1 MKMYVVG
8 TDESSKVACLAA
20 YERLDLGLNRKS
32 GAGLEYRDIFGSYH
46 YEPVFQSTSKAKCIR
61 YIQTRLVRQGWEWE
75 DRSQKVV
82 KLDPGVTMYA
92 AVGDSAAGEM
102 WMVAY
107 HTGAPNVRL
116 EHGHIRINYET
127 TSRTEC
133 EAFIREFN
141 EDVERIREERRIWE
155 EERQRELTSNRD

>member
-8 TDESSKVACLAA
+8 TDENNKVACLAA

-82 KLDPGVTMYA
+82 KLDPGITKYA
-92 AVGDSAAGEM
+92 AVGNVAAGEM
-102 WMVAY
+102 RMVAY

-116 EHGHIRINYET
+116 EHGYTRICYET

-133 EAFIREFN
+133 EAFIQEFE
-141 EDVERIREERRIWE
+141 EDVKRIIEEERKWE
-155 EERQRELTSNRD
+155 EERERYLRAD